1 MKTKFKVD
9 ETSIKAELKQIEKNA
24 FILQKI
30 KKDLSNIGI
39 DKIVAENEL
48 NAHLL
53 TGTNYSNAKLIAEL
67 KNFDYSFYLENYNKV
82 NESFYNA
89 DYTIKESIIK
99 SINEKHTIYLTEE
112 QEAIKTK
119 LDKICEVMNTINAEY
134 NNALYKSTITG
145 KFETN
150 LEVLIQID
158 NLIKSYNR

>member
-9 ETSIKAELKQIEKNA
+9 DVSIKAELKQIEKNA

-30 KKDLSNIGI
+30 KNDLSNIGI
-39 DKIVAENEL
+39 DKIVSENEL

-53 TGTNYSNAKLIAEL
+53 KGTNYSNAKLIAEL

-99 SINEKHTIYLTEE
+99 SINEKHTIYLTDE
-112 QEAIKTK
+112 QDAIKIK
-119 LDKICEVMNTINAEY
+119 LDKICEVMNSINSEY
-134 NNALYKSTITG
+134 NKALYKSTITG